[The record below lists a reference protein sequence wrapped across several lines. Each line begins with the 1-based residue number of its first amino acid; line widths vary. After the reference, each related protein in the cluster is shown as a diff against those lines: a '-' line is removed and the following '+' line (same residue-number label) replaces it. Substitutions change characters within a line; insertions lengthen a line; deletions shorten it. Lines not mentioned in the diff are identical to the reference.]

1 MPNINDDHVDELL
14 ERVKAEPN
22 TTCRAC
28 KKLITNWKQGAG
40 VAPWEQDMTVWKF
53 CPHCG
58 ESETE
63 DRGCLYLFLLIGTFA
78 FILWLYEWYET
89 GVMPGLFKQ

>member
-63 DRGCLYLFLLIGTFA
+63 DRAVSYTHLTLPTIA
-78 FILWLYEWYET
+78 
-89 GVMPGLFKQ
+89 